1 MNQPEGKLALHRVVE
16 SKASITADELLSKI
30 IAAYGGEENLRRH
43 KSSVTTIEIDMEHQ
57 GVLGHGYVK
66 AKAPGMFASHITLTA
81 LGKNIGTIDNYFD
94 GNAGGQMISFA
105 PEEIY
110 TGKRL
115 EDIKREAGFLG
126 PLAWKASYKT
136 LTVKGMT
143 KVGDEEA
150 YILEKVPEKGTKVVD
165 YISTK
170 SFLVLRRDT
179 IISSETSNIEI
190 PQTEYY
196 SDYRLIDG
204 SMVPFLTRS
213 NNIANG
219 DVVTR
224 VKDIKFDV
232 DLPDSDFRKP
242 VVVTAPTASSSKSAR
257 SNVSSR
263 ANMLACSHD
272 HNLHIRALT
281 HSSSC

>member
-1 MNQPEGKLALHRVVE
+1 
-16 SKASITADELLSKI
+16 
-30 IAAYGGEENLRRH
+30 
-43 KSSVTTIEIDMEHQ
+43 
-57 GVLGHGYVK
+57 VK

-126 PLAWKASYKT
+126 PLAWKTSYKT

-143 KVGDEEA
+143 KISDEEA

-196 SDYRLIDG
+196 MDYRLIEG

-224 VKDIKFDV
+224 VKEIKFDI
-232 DLPDSDFRKP
+232 DLPDADFRKP
-242 VVVTAPTASSSKSAR
+242 VVATKSAR
-257 SNVSSR
+257 QDQKTNSLR
-263 ANMLACSHD
+263 
-272 HNLHIRALT
+272 LT
-281 HSSSC
+281 TSIKTL